1 MKQNSST
8 SPLGGG
14 CLKRVQGSIN
24 GVNVQGLRLVY
35 YSPTGT
41 SRKIVEAIAEGTN
54 VKPVGH
60 VNLTPPGSDSTKHV
74 FHADELVVIAAPV
87 YSGRVPPTAAQ
98 RLRCLSAEGSPT
110 VLVAVYGNRAYED
123 ALLELKGL
131 ASAQGFAAVAGA
143 AFIGEHSY
151 DAPETP
157 IATGR
162 PDAADIEKAVR
173 FGEKVKARLETLT
186 EAPELAVPGSKPYR
200 QRSKWRQASPVTDA
214 DKCVLCG
221 RCASACPTG
230 AVTVGKTVE
239 TAAERCTRCCAC
251 VKECPTDARHW
262 DDPEMKRVALWLATD
277 YSERKE
283 PEFFL

>member
-1 MKQNSST
+1 
-8 SPLGGG
+8 
-14 CLKRVQGSIN
+14 
-24 GVNVQGLRLVY
+24 VNVEGLRLVY

-41 SRKIVEAIAEGTN
+41 SRKIVEAVAEGID
-54 VKPVGH
+54 VKPVEH

-87 YSGRVPPTAAQ
+87 YSGRVPSTAAE
-98 RLRCLSAEGSPT
+98 RLRSLYAEGSPA
-110 VLVAVYGNRAYED
+110 VLAVVYGNRAYED
-123 ALLELKGL
+123 ALLELKDL
-131 ASAQGFAAVAGA
+131 ASEQGFTAVAGA
-143 AFIGEHSY
+143 TFIGEHSY
-151 DAPETP
+151 DTPETP

-173 FGEKVKARLETLT
+173 FGEEVKAKLEKLT
-186 EAPELAVPGSKPYR
+186 EAPELAVHGNRPYR
-200 QRSKWRQASPVTDA
+200 QRRKWRQTSPVTDA

-221 RCASACPTG
+221 RCAAVCPTG

-239 TAAERCTRCCAC
+239 TVAERCTRCCAC

-262 DDPEMKRVALWLATD
+262 NDPMMNRVALWLTTD

>member
-1 MKQNSST
+1 
-8 SPLGGG
+8 
-14 CLKRVQGSIN
+14 
-24 GVNVQGLRLVY
+24 VNVEGLRLVY

-41 SRKIVEAIAEGTN
+41 SRRIAEAVAEGTG
-54 VKPVGH
+54 VKPVTH
-60 VNLTPPGSDSTKHV
+60 VNLTPPGSDSTKHI

-87 YSGRVPPTAAQ
+87 YSGRVPMTAAE
-98 RLRCLSAEGSPT
+98 RLGSLSAEGSPA
-110 VLVAVYGNRAYED
+110 VLVVVYGNRAYED
-123 ALLELKGL
+123 ALLELKDM
-131 ASAQGFAAVAGA
+131 AMEQGFTAVAGA

-173 FGEKVKARLETLT
+173 FGEEVKARLEKLT
-186 EAPELAVPGSKPYR
+186 EAPELEVPGNRPYR
-200 QRSKWRQASPVTDA
+200 QRRRWRQASPVTDA
-214 DKCVLCG
+214 DRCTLCG
-221 RCASACPTG
+221 RCAAVCPTG

-239 TAAERCTRCCAC
+239 TVAERCTRCCAC
-251 VKECPTDARHW
+251 VKECPADARHW
-262 DDPEMKRVALWLATD
+262 DNPEMKRVALWLAAD